1 MLVDDEIL
9 VRETI
14 QECIQ
19 WEKEG
24 FLFVGDA
31 PDGEIALQLIEQ
43 LQPDILITDI
53 MMPFMDG
60 LELSGIVRK
69 RMPHVKIVILSGHGE
84 FEYARTAL
92 HLGVEEYCLKPVS
105 AASILQLLHRVGSK
119 IDAERLQQEQARM
132 LLQSETE
139 KKTMTKEKL
148 LGELCC
154 GFLTASEAI
163 RWSSSLSIDLIAPY
177 YVVVIS
183 DERDIMQDET
193 SRTFERDASQHSA
206 NNTLERDKSQHSANM
221 TLGRDAS
228 QHSASMT
235 LERDKSQH
243 SASMTLE
250 RDASRTLDEMQPAAL
265 SFRSAVEG
273 LSYKRSRSETVWIV
287 TGESRAQLD
296 ETLEH
301 FRKQRKQ
308 ANNTGNKAAAI
319 GIGSIYDRLQSIH
332 LSYLEAE
339 EDMHEQRLSR
349 QNRIDMNASAQ
360 ALLDPA
366 LFLERSRFMDFLR
379 LGQPAEVE
387 AFITTYMAEINRQ
400 NWDSSPL
407 GYYLLNDLTV
417 EVLHVSQQS
426 FRISYK
432 EALTSLQSEIS
443 TIRTSDEASAY
454 LVRLAKQY
462 WSWRTEGAD
471 RYSELIDKV
480 KTYIE
485 EHYDKD
491 YISLQS
497 ASDYVQLSPSH
508 LSKVFSQ
515 GTGQTFIEHLTQT
528 RMKKAMELL
537 LTTPA
542 KSYEVAFLVGYNDAH
557 YFSNLFK
564 RVTGMT
570 TKQFRKNGGLT
581 LETKGDGYA
590 PAFKHG

>member
-1 MLVDDEIL
+1 MKKVMLVDDEIL
-9 VRETI
+9 VRETV

-24 FLFVGDA
+24 FSFVGDA

-69 RMPHVKIVILSGHGE
+69 QMPHVKIVILSGHGE

-105 AASILQLLHRVGSK
+105 AASMLELLHRVSGK
-119 IDAERLQQEQARM
+119 IDAERLQQEQARK

-139 KKTMTKEKL
+139 KKTVTKEKL
-148 LGELCC
+148 LSELCC

-163 RWSSSLSIDLIAPY
+163 RWGSSLSIDLIAPY
-177 YVVVIS
+177 YAVVIS
-183 DERDIMQDET
+183 DARET
-193 SRTFERDASQHSA
+193 TEEEIAEQAEPGAACR
-206 NNTLERDKSQHSANM
+206 LDKTPPSLPLCH
-221 TLGRDAS
+221 
-228 QHSASMT
+228 
-235 LERDKSQH
+235 E
-243 SASMTLE
+243 
-250 RDASRTLDEMQPAAL
+250 
-265 SFRSAVEG
+265 EG
-273 LSYKRSRSETVWIV
+273 QLSYKRSRSETVWIV

-296 ETLEH
+296 ENLLV
-301 FRKQRKQ
+301 FRIQREE
-308 ANNTGNKAAAI
+308 ADSSSNTTSAI
-319 GIGSIYDRLQSIH
+319 GIGNVYDRLQSIH
-332 LSYLEAE
+332 LSYLDAE
-339 EDMHEQRLSR
+339 EDMHGQRLSR
-349 QNRIDMNASAQ
+349 QNRRDMSASAQ

-366 LFLERSRFMDFLR
+366 VFLERSKFLDFLR
-379 LGQPAEVE
+379 LGKPTEVE
-387 AFITTYMAEINRQ
+387 SFIATYMAEINRQ

-407 GYYLLNDLTV
+407 GYYLLNDLTI
-417 EVLHVSQQS
+417 EVLHASKQS
-426 FRISYK
+426 FRISYQD
-432 EALTSLQSEIS
+432 ALTSFQSEIS
-443 TIRTSDEASAY
+443 SIRTTDDASAY
-454 LVRLAKQY
+454 LIRLAGQY
-462 WSWRTEGAD
+462 WKWRSEGAD
-471 RYSELIDKV
+471 KYSELIDKV
-480 KTYIE
+480 KAYIE
-485 EHYDKD
+485 EHYDKE

-528 RMKKAMELL
+528 RMRKAMELL

-542 KSYEVAFLVGYNDAH
+542 KSYEVAFQVGYNDAH

-570 TKQFRKNGGLT
+570 TKQFRKNGGLA
-581 LETKGDGYA
+581 LETKGDGYGA
-590 PAFKHG
+590 AFRHG

>member
-1 MLVDDEIL
+1 VKKVMLVDDEIL

-177 YVVVIS
+177 YAVVIS

-206 NNTLERDKSQHSANM
+206 NI
-221 TLGRDAS
+221 
-228 QHSASMT
+228 T

-308 ANNTGNKAAAI
+308 ANNTGNKVAAI

-454 LVRLAKQY
+454 LVRLAKKY
-462 WSWRTEGAD
+462 WTWRTEGAD

-480 KTYIE
+480 KAYIE

>member
-1 MLVDDEIL
+1 VKKVMLVDDEIL

-43 LQPDILITDI
+43 LQPDIVITDI

-177 YVVVIS
+177 YAVVIS

-206 NNTLERDKSQHSANM
+206 NI
-221 TLGRDAS
+221 
-228 QHSASMT
+228 T

-454 LVRLAKQY
+454 LVRLAKKY
-462 WSWRTEGAD
+462 WTWRTEGAD

-480 KTYIE
+480 KAYIE

-590 PAFKHG
+590 PAFKHV

>member
-1 MLVDDEIL
+1 
-9 VRETI
+9 
-14 QECIQ
+14 
-19 WEKEG
+19 
-24 FLFVGDA
+24 
-31 PDGEIALQLIEQ
+31 
-43 LQPDILITDI
+43 
-53 MMPFMDG
+53 
-60 LELSGIVRK
+60 
-69 RMPHVKIVILSGHGE
+69 
-84 FEYARTAL
+84 
-92 HLGVEEYCLKPVS
+92 
-105 AASILQLLHRVGSK
+105 
-119 IDAERLQQEQARM
+119 
-132 LLQSETE
+132 
-139 KKTMTKEKL
+139 
-148 LGELCC
+148 
-154 GFLTASEAI
+154 
-163 RWSSSLSIDLIAPY
+163 
-177 YVVVIS
+177 
-183 DERDIMQDET
+183 
-193 SRTFERDASQHSA
+193 
-206 NNTLERDKSQHSANM
+206 M

>member
-1 MLVDDEIL
+1 VKKVMLVDDEIL

-177 YVVVIS
+177 YAVVIS

-206 NNTLERDKSQHSANM
+206 NITLERDK
-221 TLGRDAS
+221 S

-235 LERDKSQH
+235 LERDASQY

-454 LVRLAKQY
+454 LVRLAKKY
-462 WSWRTEGAD
+462 WTWRTEGAD

-480 KTYIE
+480 KAYIE

>member
-1 MLVDDEIL
+1 MKKVMLVDDEIL

-177 YVVVIS
+177 YAVVIS
-183 DERDIMQDET
+183 DERDMMQDGT
-193 SRTFERDASQHSA
+193 SRTFEGDASQY
-206 NNTLERDKSQHSANM
+206 
-221 TLGRDAS
+221 
-228 QHSASMT
+228 
-235 LERDKSQH
+235 

-250 RDASRTLDEMQPAAL
+250 RDASQHSTSITLERDASRPLDEVQPAL
-265 SFRSAVEG
+265 SFLSVVEG

-301 FRKQRKQ
+301 FRKQRKE

-454 LVRLAKQY
+454 LVRLAKKY

-471 RYSELIDKV
+471 RYSEMIDKV
-480 KTYIE
+480 KAYIE

>member
-1 MLVDDEIL
+1 VKKVMLVDDEIL

-177 YVVVIS
+177 YAVVIS
-183 DERDIMQDET
+183 DERDMMQDGT
-193 SRTFERDASQHSA
+193 SRTFEGDASQY
-206 NNTLERDKSQHSANM
+206 
-221 TLGRDAS
+221 
-228 QHSASMT
+228 
-235 LERDKSQH
+235 

-250 RDASRTLDEMQPAAL
+250 RDASQHSTSITLERDASRPLDEVQPAL
-265 SFRSAVEG
+265 SFLSVVEG

-301 FRKQRKQ
+301 FRKQRKE

-454 LVRLAKQY
+454 LVRLAKKY

-471 RYSELIDKV
+471 RYSEMIDKV
-480 KTYIE
+480 KAYIE

>member
-1 MLVDDEIL
+1 MKKVMLVDDEIL

-92 HLGVEEYCLKPVS
+92 QLGVEEYCLKPVS

-119 IDAERLQQEQARM
+119 IDAERLQQEQARK

-163 RWSSSLSIDLIAPY
+163 RWSSSLSLDLIAPY
-177 YVVVIS
+177 YAVVIS
-183 DERDIMQDET
+183 DDRDLMQNET
-193 SRTFERDASQHSA
+193 AR
-206 NNTLERDKSQHSANM
+206 TLERD
-221 TLGRDAS
+221 TS

-235 LERDKSQH
+235 LERDTSQH

-250 RDASRTLDEMQPAAL
+250 RDVSLHSDSMTLERDASRSLQEMRPAL
-265 SFRSAVEG
+265 STFRSTVEG

-301 FRKQRKQ
+301 FHKQRKQ

-339 EDMHEQRLSR
+339 EDMHGQRLSR
-349 QNRIDMNASAQ
+349 QNRLDMNTSAQ

-432 EALTSLQSEIS
+432 EALISLQSEIS

-454 LVRLAKQY
+454 LVRLAKKY

-480 KTYIE
+480 KAYIE

-528 RMKKAMELL
+528 RMKRAMELL